1 MVSALIS
8 RVLILTVG
16 TLYPAYK
23 SYKGVKS
30 RNVREYVKWMMY
42 WIIFALYLCVEALTD
57 IFVAFWLP
65 LYYEIKIIFVIWLL
79 SPYTKGASL
88 LYRKFVHPFLLKHEK
103 EIDLYLEQAKRE
115 SYARVVKLGNKG
127 INYAKEAVAT
137 AALKSHEHIVGQIR
151 KTVSLN
157 DVNEPQLDKNRLQQN
172 ALEYDR
178 VEEDEVDGF
187 DLPPGVTVTSSL
199 RVKRSKTTKQRPAL
213 SDMRRLKA
221 QNGTLENLD
230 HSDHPIIHETDELA
244 SSLIEQEFS
253 YLQDSNLE
261 DENDDVE
268 EEEETKHDPDYVDIT
283 SDSVQSQK
291 TKTKKSG
298 GNYAATLPRRS
309 QRKVMKRE

>member
-1 MVSALIS
+1 MNQKEMNSSAILEEGLDKNKQNIIISNLFVNPYEFCRKDTTVLDENKLVAVESGFSFQEIMVSALIS
-8 RVLILTVG
+8 RVLILTIG

-42 WIIFALYLCVEALTD
+42 WIIFAFYLCVEALTD

-103 EIDLYLEQAKRE
+103 EIDLYLEQAKKE
-115 SYARVVKLGNKG
+115 SYARVVRLGNKG

-157 DVNEPQLDKNRLQQN
+157 DVNEPQLDDNHLQN
-172 ALEYDR
+172 ALQYNR
-178 VEEDEVDGF
+178 VDEDEVDRF

-199 RVKRSKTTKQRPAL
+199 RVKRSKTAKQRPAL
-213 SDMRRLKA
+213 TDMRRLRT
-221 QNGTLENLD
+221 QNRRIL
-230 HSDHPIIHETDELA
+230 
-244 SSLIEQEFS
+244 
-253 YLQDSNLE
+253 
-261 DENDDVE
+261 
-268 EEEETKHDPDYVDIT
+268 
-283 SDSVQSQK
+283 SVVNIDLSRDR
-291 TKTKKSG
+291 
-298 GNYAATLPRRS
+298 NI
-309 QRKVMKRE
+309 